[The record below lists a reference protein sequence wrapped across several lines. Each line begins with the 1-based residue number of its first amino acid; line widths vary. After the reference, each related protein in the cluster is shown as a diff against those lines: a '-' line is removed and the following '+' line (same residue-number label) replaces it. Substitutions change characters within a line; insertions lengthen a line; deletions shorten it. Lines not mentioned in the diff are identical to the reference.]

1 MGSIGD
7 PRMSRQPKQP
17 WVETPLIESVALS
30 QEAGWYAIYIAQFFF
45 IPSRALTIS
54 QQPDFPEARES
65 PALWF
70 LQVTVRN
77 PGEKQVVPKLTH
89 SRGVGNLVR
98 AHATNPS
105 NAGKHL
111 HFFIPSAGNAGLAA
125 ATAAS
130 ALNHPCTVALPTT
143 TKPVMLQKIRQAG
156 ASVIQ
161 HGVNIVEAA
170 GRMREIMDGMRGMRI
185 EDNGPIVPIELHPFD
200 REEIWEGMS
209 TIVDEMAYQLPALE
223 GDEVEEESRN
233 PRALAVD
240 AIICSIGG
248 GGLMNGIIMG
258 IERQSKMSARHR
270 RRSGRDVHI
279 IATETIGAHA
289 LADSVKSGKVTTLPG
304 VTSMATSLGVP
315 KVATRTFE
323 NATNPPPGVKVHS
336 LVLHDSDAAR
346 GTLRLADEHQLL
358 VELACGV
365 SVEAAFAP
373 ATGSKKARANGY
385 TNGQGGGI
393 RSYLSQAIPNFG
405 PRSRVVIVVCGG
417 SNVSLDLAAE
427 WRRKLNDG
435 WEA

>member
-1 MGSIGD
+1 MGSFGD
-7 PRMSRQPKQP
+7 PSMVHQPKQP

-30 QEAGWYAIYIAQFFF
+30 QAAGCRIFLKLENLQ
-45 IPSRALTIS
+45 PSGS
-54 QQPDFPEARES
+54 F
-65 PALWF
+65 
-70 LQVTVRN
+70 
-77 PGEKQVVPKLTH
+77 K

-98 AHATNPS
+98 AHANNPS

-130 ALNHPCTVALPTT
+130 ALNLPCTVAIPTT

-156 ASVIQ
+156 ASIIQ

-170 GRMREIMDGMRGMRI
+170 GRMREIMDEMREMRV
-185 EDNGPIVPIELHPFD
+185 EGNGQIVPIELHPFD

-223 GDEVEEESRN
+223 GVEVEEESHN
-233 PRALAVD
+233 PRALPAD
-240 AIICSIGG
+240 AIICSVGG

-279 IATETIGAHA
+279 IATETTGAHA
-289 LADSVKSGKVTTLPG
+289 LADSMKSGKLTSLPG
-304 VTSMATSLGVP
+304 VTSLAVSLGVLQ
-315 KVATRTFE
+315 VATKTFQ

-346 GTLRLADEHQLL
+346 GSLRMADEHQIL

-365 SVEAAFAP
+365 SVEAAFTP
-373 ATGSKKARANGY
+373 ATGSKKAHTNGY
-385 TNGQGGGI
+385 TNGHGHDHEL
-393 RSYLSQAIPNFG
+393 RSYLSQVIPNFG

-417 SNVSLDLAAE
+417 SNVSLDMAAE
-427 WRRKLNDG
+427 WRRKLDEG
-435 WEA
+435 WDV